1 MPAIRIYARLTAAAA
16 AALERF
22 SRDGVLAGSTVMLVN
37 TAILAVFGYAFSVIA
52 AHGYSVGA
60 VGDYVAFNS
69 GASLLGMLAGLGWSV
84 SFIRFLPRERHPRML
99 ILLMTVSIVLI
110 GGGIVVGIE
119 SALGRSTLQTLHLA
133 PANAGLLFTALVVL
147 TALGS
152 VTTPALV
159 SQGAWRGL
167 IVTDLFGSIVR
178 VAMLPLLVSLG
189 VSGLLIAYT
198 GGTAA
203 GLVAAWL
210 WMWKAAPAIG
220 RRPVRVREWWP
231 DVTSRLRS
239 YYRYA
244 GMSYV
249 TAIVSVAPVACVP
262 LIVGA
267 TLGSRELAWY
277 GMAASVGALL
287 TVIPSAV
294 SQAYLVH
301 TNKDETSAG
310 RGALSALKVIYALLI
325 PAAIVVCLA
334 APLVLAALGKG
345 YAAHGVSVARL
356 LALNA
361 FVVTLC
367 YVIEA
372 SLAGTGRMRAY
383 VGLNVFNAMFVI
395 AMVLLVAHGG
405 LISVVLGLMIGNA
418 GTVTLGTVMLVRHRQ
433 HSQKA
438 VASNRLLERA

>member
-1 MPAIRIYARLTAAAA
+1 LSAAAGAVRRRLT
-16 AALERF
+16 
-22 SRDGVLAGSTVMLVN
+22 RDGVLAGSTAMLAN
-37 TAILAVFGYAFSVIA
+37 TAILAGFGYVFSVIA
-52 AHGYSVGA
+52 ARDYSVSA

-84 SFIRFLPRERHPRML
+84 SFIRFLPRDRQPRML
-99 ILLMTVSIVLI
+99 ILLMTVSIILI

-119 SALGRSTLQTLHLA
+119 SALGKSTLQALHLA

-167 IVTDLFGSIVR
+167 IITDLFGSIVR
-178 VAMLPLLVSLG
+178 VAMLPPLISLG

-203 GLVAAWL
+203 GLVAAWV
-210 WMWKAAPAIG
+210 WMWKTAPAIG
-220 RRPVRVREWWP
+220 RRPVRVGEWWP
-231 DVTSRLRS
+231 DLSSRLRS

-249 TAIVSVAPVACVP
+249 TAIVSVAPIACVP

-267 TLGSRELAWY
+267 TLGSRQLAWY

-287 TVIPSAV
+287 TVIPSTV
-294 SQAYLVH
+294 SQAYLVN
-301 TNKDETSAG
+301 TNKDEASAG

-325 PAAIVVCLA
+325 PAALVVCLA

-345 YAAHGVSVARL
+345 YAAHGVSVARVL
-356 LALNA
+356 VLNA
-361 FVVTLC
+361 FLVTLC

-383 VGLNVFNAMFVI
+383 VGLNVFNALFVI
-395 AMVLLVAHGG
+395 GMVLLVAHGG

-418 GTVTLGTVMLVRHRQ
+418 GTVTLGTILLVWHRQ
-433 HSQKA
+433 QSQKA
-438 VASNRLLERA
+438 VASNQLLEGA